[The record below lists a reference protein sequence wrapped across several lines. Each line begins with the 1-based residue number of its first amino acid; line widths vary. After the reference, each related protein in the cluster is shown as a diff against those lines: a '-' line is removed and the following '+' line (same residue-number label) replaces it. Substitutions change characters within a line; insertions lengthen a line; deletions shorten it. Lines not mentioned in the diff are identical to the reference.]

1 MITIRKAGV
10 TYPGGAV
17 GLRPVTIDFRSGEF
31 TVLIGS
37 SGAGKS
43 TLLRLLNLLTRPT
56 EGILLSEF
64 SGDLSDRSRLQDHRK
79 KTAMIFQQHQLIKRF
94 SALRNVLMG
103 RLGHYGT
110 WRSLF
115 PLKSA
120 DYRLALES
128 LDRVGLISVAACRVD
143 TLSGGQ
149 QQRVGIAR
157 ALTQRPRLILADEP
171 VASLDPST
179 AHQILSLLRQVC
191 REDGITAVV
200 SLHQVEFALSFAD
213 RIIGL
218 AKGEILFD
226 RDPARISQ
234 GDLHGLYNQ
243 SERGNALPGPS
254 AAPSLEICGLA
265 A

>member
-17 GLRPVTIDFRSGEF
+17 GLRPATIDFRSGEF

-37 SGAGKS
+37 FGAGKS

-64 SGDLSDRSRLQDHRK
+64 SGDLSDHSRLREHRK

-115 PLKSA
+115 PLKRA

-128 LDRVGLISVAACRVD
+128 LDRVGLISMAACRVD

-157 ALTQRPRLILADEP
+157 ALTQQPRLILADRTVFTPHLGSAVGTVRRAIEME
-171 VASLDPST
+171 AAQNILEALDGKAP
-179 AHQILSLLRQVC
+179 R
-191 REDGITAVV
+191 GAVNRP
-200 SLHQVEFALSFAD
+200 D
-213 RIIGL
+213 
-218 AKGEILFD
+218 
-226 RDPARISQ
+226 
-234 GDLHGLYNQ
+234 
-243 SERGNALPGPS
+243 
-254 AAPSLEICGLA
+254 
-265 A
+265 

>member
-1 MITIRKAGV
+1 
-10 TYPGGAV
+10 
-17 GLRPVTIDFRSGEF
+17 
-31 TVLIGS
+31 
-37 SGAGKS
+37 
-43 TLLRLLNLLTRPT
+43 
-56 EGILLSEF
+56 
-64 SGDLSDRSRLQDHRK
+64 
-79 KTAMIFQQHQLIKRF
+79 MIFQQHQLIRRYT
-94 SALRNVLMG
+94 ALRNVLMG
-103 RLGHYGT
+103 RMGHYGT

-115 PLKSA
+115 PLKRA
-120 DYRLALES
+120 DYLLALES
-128 LDRVGLISVAACRVD
+128 LDRVGLISVATCRVD

-179 AHQILSLLRQVC
+179 ARQVLSLLRQVC
-191 REDGITAVV
+191 REDGISAVV

-226 RDPARISQ
+226 RDPARISRS
-234 GDLHGLYNQ
+234 DLHDLYNQ
-243 SERGNALPGPS
+243 SGRGNALTEPS
-254 AAPSLEICGLA
+254 TAPPLEICGVA

>member
-10 TYPGGAV
+10 TYPGGAG

-56 EGILLSEF
+56 EGVLLSEF

-79 KTAMIFQQHQLIKRF
+79 DTAMIFQQHQLIKRF
-94 SALRNVLMG
+94 GPRNVLMG

-128 LDRVGLISVAACRVD
+128 LDRVGLISVAACRAD

-179 AHQILSLLRQVC
+179 AHQILSLGMV
-191 REDGITAVV
+191 GKF
-200 SLHQVEFALSFAD
+200 FAEA
-213 RIIGL
+213 I
-218 AKGEILFD
+218 EHV
-226 RDPARISQ
+226 DPAPVEAVKATGATRAQVTCMVS
-234 GDLHGLYNQ
+234 
-243 SERGNALPGPS
+243 SPRSCRRLPM
-254 AAPSLEICGLA
+254 
-265 A
+265 

>member
-1 MITIRKAGV
+1 MITIKDAGV
-10 TYPGGAV
+10 TYPGGTV

-56 EGILLSEF
+56 EGKLFSQV
-64 SGDLSDRSRLQDHRK
+64 SGDLGCRFRLREHRK
-79 KTAMIFQQHQLIKRF
+79 QTAMIFQQHQLIRRYT
-94 SALRNVLMG
+94 ALRNVLMG

-115 PLKSA
+115 PLKRA
-120 DYRLALES
+120 DYLLALES
-128 LDRVGLISVAACRVD
+128 LDRVGLISKANTRVD
-143 TLSGGQ
+143 ALSGGQ

-171 VASLDPST
+171 VASLDPAT

-226 RDPARISQ
+226 REPARISPA
-234 GDLHGLYNQ
+234 DLNGLYNQ
-243 SERGNALPGPS
+243 NEKGNALPGPS
-254 AAPSLEICGLA
+254 AVPSLEICGA
-265 A
+265 AA

>member
-1 MITIRKAGV
+1 MITIKNAGV
-10 TYPGGAV
+10 VYPGGVV
-17 GLRPVTIDFRSGEF
+17 GLKPATISFRSGEF

-43 TLLRLLNLLTRPT
+43 TLLRLLNLLAKPSQGVIVSDT
-56 EGILLSEF
+56 
-64 SGDLSDRSRLQDHRK
+64 SGDLSCRFRLREHRK
-79 KTAMIFQQHQLIKRF
+79 KTAMIFQQHQLIRRY

-103 RLGHYGT
+103 RLGQYGT

-115 PLKSA
+115 PLKRT
-120 DYRLALES
+120 DYLLALES
-128 LDRVGLISVAACRVD
+128 LDRVGLISKANIRVD
-143 TLSGGQ
+143 ALSGGQ

-157 ALTQRPRLILADEP
+157 ALTQQPRLILADEP
-171 VASLDPST
+171 VASLDPAT
-179 AHQILSLLRQVC
+179 AHRVLSLLRQVC

-218 AKGEILFD
+218 ARGEVLFD
-226 RDPARISQ
+226 RDPAGITPA
-234 GDLHGLYNQ
+234 DLNGLYNQ
-243 SERGNALPGPS
+243 PGQGSALPVPLAGPE
-254 AAPSLEICGLA
+254 LEICGIA